1 MKRIA
6 PYFIILLICFMGCR
20 DSEHSKKEVQNETN
34 SHELKSI
41 TIEGDTLHYLDVGKG
56 DPVVFIHGSIG
67 DYRAW
72 ETQIDTFASSY
83 RVIAYSRRYAWPNS
97 QRLADSLDYSAG
109 KHADDLAQL
118 ITTLDLG
125 PSHLVGHS
133 WGGYTALKTA
143 IDNPDL
149 VKSLVLGEPPATVLI
164 MGDPEGDS
172 LVARFNE
179 QSLAPAAKSFAENKP
194 EDGVR
199 FFVNGVMGDSTYY
212 NLMPQDI
219 RDIWLQNTTEIEGL
233 LRTDSITAIN
243 GEEVAQMEM
252 PILMVYGEDSPKFF
266 KKIVDTIHSLLPNIK
281 VSSLSD
287 TSHGLQL
294 ENPEEFNNVVLGFLA
309 AQE

>member
-6 PYFIILLICFMGCR
+6 TYFIIILIGLMSCR
-20 DSEHSKKEVQNETN
+20 DSELSKKEVQNETN
-34 SHELKSI
+34 GHELKSI
-41 TIEGDTLHYLDVGKG
+41 AVEGDTLHYLDVGRG

-72 ETQIDTFASSY
+72 ETQIDAFASSY

-97 QRLADSLDYSAG
+97 QLLADSLDYSAG

-118 ITTLDLG
+118 IITLDLG

-133 WGGYTALKTA
+133 WGGYTALKMA
-143 IDNPDL
+143 IDNPHL
-149 VKSLVLGEPPATVLI
+149 VKSLVLGEPPASTLI

-172 LVARFNE
+172 LVARFNK
-179 QSLAPAAKSFAENKP
+179 QSLAPASKSFAENKP

-212 NLMPQDI
+212 DFVSQDI
-219 RDIWLQNTTEIEGL
+219 REIWLQNTTEIEGL
-233 LRTDSITAIN
+233 FRTDSMTSIN
-243 GEEVAQMEM
+243 GKEVAQMEM

-266 KKIVDTIHSLLPNIK
+266 KKIVDTIHSLLPNIN

-294 ENPEEFNNVVLGFLA
+294 ENPEEFNKVVLEFLA

>member
-6 PYFIILLICFMGCR
+6 AYFIIILIGFIGCG
-20 DSEHSKKEVQNETN
+20 DSELSKKEVQKEAN
-34 SHELKSI
+34 SHELK
-41 TIEGDTLHYLDVGKG
+41 TIAVEGDTLHYLDIGKG

-72 ETQIDTFASSY
+72 ETQIDTFSRNY

-149 VKSLVLGEPPATVLI
+149 IKSLVLGEPPATVLI
-164 MGDPEGDS
+164 KGDPEGDS
-172 LVARFNE
+172 LWARFNE
-179 QSLAPAAKSFAENKP
+179 QSLAPAAKSFAANKT
-194 EDGVR
+194 EDGIR

-212 NLMPQDI
+212 NSVSQNVREL
-219 RDIWLQNTTEIEGL
+219 WLQNTTETEGL
-233 LRTDSITAIN
+233 LRTDSMTAIN
-243 GEEVAQMEM
+243 EEEVAQMEM
-252 PILMVYGEDSPKFF
+252 PILMIYGENSPKFF
-266 KKIVDTIHSLLPNIK
+266 KKVVDTIHSLLPNIK

-294 ENPEEFNNVVLGFLA
+294 ENPKEFNKVVLEFLA